1 MFISPRYKLLPPLAF
16 TTYLQLSTSLINGI
30 PLSVFKPAVTKGK
43 KSNKAPVYK
52 EPDSDSDLETK
63 VSVVSEFVAVARP
76 ILPLVIDDKTTKRL
90 QNIIA
95 TPHLAS
101 LISVTQSKPSLFPH
115 VISYLFAL
123 TATWSS
129 SHDEIL
135 NAVLASTS
143 GGLVRELYRDLVR
156 RSPLG
161 EEANSGNLFGTSNHL
176 SSNLNTA
183 DYVSRL
189 RKRVALAACP
199 APRRPLLPSTSYNG
213 RRRIFWLLF
222 LLHLQQSRRAQPA
235 HAWRVGVVQQAAA
248 QYCIYN
254 VLARW
259 SVDHARGV
267 RFVPGEVFMGGGK
280 REGDKVFVGYPC
292 ERVSSVHLFSI
303 QFRPLMVGSSSRKP
317 FVPADHWLV
326 TSQLDMNSFVEAAVY
341 VPSL

>member
-63 VSVVSEFVAVARP
+63 VSVVSEFVAMARP
-76 ILPLVIDDKTTKRL
+76 IPPLVIDDKTTKRL

-161 EEANSGNLFGTSNHL
+161 EEANSGNLFGTVNHL
-176 SSNLNTA
+176 CSNLNTA
-183 DYVSRL
+183 DNVSRL

-235 HAWRVGVVQQAAA
+235 HA
-248 QYCIYN
+248 
-254 VLARW
+254 
-259 SVDHARGV
+259 
-267 RFVPGEVFMGGGK
+267 
-280 REGDKVFVGYPC
+280 
-292 ERVSSVHLFSI
+292 
-303 QFRPLMVGSSSRKP
+303 
-317 FVPADHWLV
+317 
-326 TSQLDMNSFVEAAVY
+326 
-341 VPSL
+341 